1 MKLSATY
8 NNIIFVKSNL
18 CIEWEVYWLF
28 SFLSVFSDQLKRH
41 YNTKLGGM
49 SAIGEVALD
58 ERKETGK
65 ITISVN
71 VKNGWVPLGRRQKR
85 LIDCRKRLKI
95 LSWFNITTRDLVD
108 DGWEEQLIVTMAS
121 STFPPTHVSRESR
134 MTLLL
139 IISKMEVLL
148 HRANGSLP

>member
-1 MKLSATY
+1 
-8 NNIIFVKSNL
+8 VKSYL
-18 CIEWEVYWLF
+18 CIKWKVYWLF
-28 SFLSVFSDQLKRH
+28 SFLFVFSDQLKGY
-41 YNTKLGGM
+41 YNNILGGM
-49 SAIGEVALD
+49 SAIGVVALD
-58 ERKETGK
+58 ERKETGG

-95 LSWFNITTRDLVD
+95 LSWFNIATRDLVGD
-108 DGWEEQLIVTMAS
+108 RWEERLIVTMAS
-121 STFPPTHVSRESR
+121 STFPPTYVSRESR